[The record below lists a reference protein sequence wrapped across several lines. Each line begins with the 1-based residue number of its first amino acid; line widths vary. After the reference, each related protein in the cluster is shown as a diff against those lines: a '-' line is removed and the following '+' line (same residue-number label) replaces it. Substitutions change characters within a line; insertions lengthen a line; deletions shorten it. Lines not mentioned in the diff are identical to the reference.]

1 MVSLTKSFKNVVRR
15 GLNVPSTVV
24 VCHFVATP
32 FKLDTV
38 RAIVVLLWLNGLV
51 PSPDFESSHIFSC
64 QTYESGQF
72 GLPNVCSYS
81 LLTFVCTVLFITLQ
95 VKVTRLEHVKLC
107 LGKGSFLE
115 TSLPLKRVL
124 ILTTHTWVSVKPF
137 CSEAFLDKF
146 GHLAK
151 TRKTC
156 IVKQL
161 FFTRIA

>member
-15 GLNVPSTVV
+15 GLNVSSAVV
-24 VCHFVATP
+24 ACHFVATP

-72 GLPNVCSYS
+72 ALPNVCSYS
-81 LLTFVCTVLFITLQ
+81 LLTYVCTVLFIMLQ

-124 ILTTHTWVSVKPF
+124 ILTTHIWVSVKPL
-137 CSEAFLDKF
+137 CSEAFCS
-146 GHLAK
+146 K

-161 FFTRIA
+161 CFTRIA